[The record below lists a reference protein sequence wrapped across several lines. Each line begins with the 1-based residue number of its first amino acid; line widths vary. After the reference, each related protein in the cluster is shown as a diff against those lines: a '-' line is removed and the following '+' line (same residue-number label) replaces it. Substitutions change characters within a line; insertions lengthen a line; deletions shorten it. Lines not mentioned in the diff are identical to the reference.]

1 MGMSAFYKDNDHQAS
16 EQENI
21 QVIHQAI
28 TSGVTML
35 DTSDMY
41 GPFTNEELVGT
52 PLSYN
57 VQWHCMRFDVHP
69 RCINL

>member
-16 EQENI
+16 EEENV

-52 PLSYN
+52 PLFVQHPLSYN
-57 VQWHCMRFDVHP
+57 SMTLHAA
-69 RCINL
+69 